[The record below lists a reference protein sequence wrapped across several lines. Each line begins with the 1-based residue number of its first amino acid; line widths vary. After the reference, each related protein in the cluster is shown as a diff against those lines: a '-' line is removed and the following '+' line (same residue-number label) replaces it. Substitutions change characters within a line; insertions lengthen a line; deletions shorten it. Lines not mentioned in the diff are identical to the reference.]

1 MKFAIANFALLF
13 TCLVGSSSLG
23 ADLVLRERATQHGA
37 IIRLGDIADIGA
49 SSAAELNALAN
60 TPLLPAPARGTQQFL
75 TTAQVRDLLRTRGVQ
90 LDALTIQGAAVVEI
104 GSAAPPQKTVTR
116 PVAEKVSDT
125 DVQLLV
131 QQAIEQYVRSQTTR
145 GKWRVEAALNETQ
158 LSTAAEL
165 GRELVASGP
174 RQPRSGRHR
183 FSLSGSPGQQE
194 LGVFATI
201 TQIQPVVVLLRR
213 IERGQI
219 IRRADAEIQ
228 QREGNLPSDSFGT
241 LEQVVGKAAQRTML
255 PESIVQASHIRA
267 PWQVLRGETVQVFVR
282 TGGIVVRT
290 RAVAKENGAM
300 GDLIVVETVEDK
312 RKLNVSVSGPSE
324 VTVYA
329 TGGQTTD
336 FASLQRDQRRR

>member
-1 MKFAIANFALLF
+1 MTSKTANFALLI
-13 TCLVGSSSLG
+13 TLLATTSSWG

-49 SSAAELNALAN
+49 SSTAELNALAN

-75 TTAQVRDLLRTRGVQ
+75 TTIQVRDLLRNRGVQ
-90 LDALTIQGAAVVEI
+90 LDAITIKGASVVEI
-104 GSAAPPQKTVTR
+104 GSAIRNQNHLNHG
-116 PVAEKVSDT
+116 
-125 DVQLLV
+125 Q
-131 QQAIEQYVRSQTTR
+131 
-145 GKWRVEAALNETQ
+145 WRVEVALNARQ
-158 LSTAAEL
+158 LSKAAEL
-165 GRELVASGP
+165 GHNLVARGP

-183 FSLSGSPGQQE
+183 FSLSGAPGQQE

-201 TQIQPVVVLLRR
+201 TQNQPAVVLLRR
-213 IERGQI
+213 VERGQI
-219 IRRADAEIQ
+219 VRRADVEIR
-228 QREGNLPSDSFGT
+228 QREGNLPSDSLET
-241 LEQVVGKAAQRTML
+241 LDQVVGKAAQRTL
-255 PESIVQASHIRA
+255 APETIIQASHIRA

-290 RAVAKENGAM
+290 RAVSKENGAM

-312 RKLNVSVSGPSE
+312 QKLNVSVSGPSE

-336 FASLQRDQRRR
+336 FASLQRDQRKR